1 MTVEVNNQTGTKI
14 DPGRIKKV
22 VKIWQR
28 VHDCSEL
35 DLSVALVS
43 DARIRKLNKE
53 YRQKDQ
59 VTDVL
64 SFPDDDGLGELILA
78 PAQIRRQAPD
88 SHNTFEQ
95 ELVFMLV
102 HGLYHLLGFEDDS
115 ESKKKLMIEKG
126 QAFINKYLSK

>member
-1 MTVEVNNQTGTKI
+1 M
-14 DPGRIKKV
+14 
-22 VKIWQR
+22 
-28 VHDCSEL
+28 
-35 DLSVALVS
+35 
-43 DARIRKLNKE
+43 
-53 YRQKDQ
+53 
-59 VTDVL
+59 L
-64 SFPDDDGLGELILA
+64 SFTDDEGLGELILA

-115 ESKKKLMIEKG
+115 ESQKKLMIEKG